1 MKNNNTKE
9 QYSNSSALDI
19 PEIEIIDLEAE
30 DTHCAS
36 AEKPSAKN
44 ISGKAPSAG
53 ASSDWDAFDEEYYED
68 DADGTLKKKFPF
80 RINMHIVLLVT
91 FVIVVIAVLY
101 KFFNWGERIDLDEIF
116 KDGQGTYEDTL
127 DSILPLIDG
136 SAEGLA
142 DDGVTTILAFGNG
155 PFADDRDSDE
165 SLAAI
170 IEEMTGAVIY
180 NCAVEG
186 SYLAALSPKIDSAN
200 YPMDA
205 FNFYWLC
212 TLATGGKIDYF
223 YEEVREVMGDDY
235 PAEGDY
241 VYNTLK
247 TLDYDTVDVITIMY
261 DASDYLAGH
270 AMYSDQNPTDIQQF
284 TGNME
289 AGIELLQAAFPNSR
303 IIVMSP
309 TYAFAIDEE
318 TGEYVSSDMYT
329 YGDRDVL
336 STYVIKQYAS
346 AATRSVTFVDNLYG
360 TITEENAHEY
370 LKDNIHLNVAGRKK
384 VAERFVYALNYFE
397 Q

>member
-1 MKNNNTKE
+1 MKNNNAKE
-9 QYSNSSALDI
+9 QYSNFSAPDI

-30 DTHCAS
+30 D
-36 AEKPSAKN
+36 AENHSVKADSEN
-44 ISGKAPSAG
+44 VSFDGDISE
-53 ASSDWDAFDEEYYED
+53 EEYYED
-68 DADGTLKKKFPF
+68 DEILKKKFPF

-91 FVIVVIAVLY
+91 FIIVATTVLY
-101 KFFNWGERIDLDEIF
+101 KFFNWGEHIDLEEIF

-127 DSILPLIDG
+127 DSILPLIEG
-136 SAEGLA
+136 SADGLA
-142 DDGVTTILAFGNG
+142 DDGVTTILTFGNG
-155 PFADDRDSDE
+155 PFADDRDSEE
-165 SLAAI
+165 SLASI
-170 IEEMTGAVIY
+170 IEGMTDAVIY

-186 SYLAALSPKIDSAN
+186 SYLAALSPQIDSAN

-223 YEEVREVMGDDY
+223 YDEVRQVMGDAY

-247 TLDYDTVDVITIMY
+247 TLDYNTVDVIAIMY

-360 TITEENAHEY
+360 TITEENAHKY
-370 LKDNIHLNVAGRKK
+370 LKDNLHLNVEGRKK

>member
-1 MKNNNTKE
+1 MKNNNAKE
-9 QYSNSSALDI
+9 QYSNFSATDI

-30 DTHCAS
+30 D
-36 AEKPSAKN
+36 AENHSVKADSEN
-44 ISGKAPSAG
+44 VSFDGDISE
-53 ASSDWDAFDEEYYED
+53 EEYYED
-68 DADGTLKKKFPF
+68 DEILKKKFPF

-91 FVIVVIAVLY
+91 FIIVVTTVLY
-101 KFFNWGERIDLDEIF
+101 KFFNWGEHIDLEEIF

-127 DSILPLIDG
+127 DSILPLIKG
-136 SAEGLA
+136 SADGLA
-142 DDGVTTILAFGNG
+142 DDGVTTILTFGNG
-155 PFADDRDSDE
+155 PFADDRDSEE
-165 SLAAI
+165 SLASI
-170 IEEMTGAVIY
+170 IEGMTDAVIY

-186 SYLAALSPKIDSAN
+186 SYLAALSPQIDSAN

-223 YEEVREVMGDDY
+223 YDEVRQVMGDAY

-247 TLDYDTVDVITIMY
+247 TLDYNTVDVIAIMY

-289 AGIELLQAAFPNSR
+289 AGIELLQATFPNSR

-360 TITEENAHEY
+360 TITEENAHKY
-370 LKDNIHLNVAGRKK
+370 LKDNLHLNVEGRKK

>member
-1 MKNNNTKE
+1 MKNNNAKE
-9 QYSNSSALDI
+9 QYSNFSATDI

-30 DTHCAS
+30 D
-36 AEKPSAKN
+36 AENHSVKADSEN
-44 ISGKAPSAG
+44 VSFDGDISE
-53 ASSDWDAFDEEYYED
+53 EEYYED
-68 DADGTLKKKFPF
+68 DEILKKKFPF

-91 FVIVVIAVLY
+91 FIIVVTTVLY
-101 KFFNWGERIDLDEIF
+101 KFFNWGEHIDLEEIF

-127 DSILPLIDG
+127 DSILPLIKG
-136 SAEGLA
+136 SADGLA
-142 DDGVTTILAFGNG
+142 DDGVTTILTFGNG
-155 PFADDRDSDE
+155 PFADDRDSEE
-165 SLAAI
+165 SLASI
-170 IEEMTGAVIY
+170 IEGMTDAVIY

-186 SYLAALSPKIDSAN
+186 SYLAALSPQIDSAN

-223 YEEVREVMGDDY
+223 YDEVRQVMGDAY

-247 TLDYDTVDVITIMY
+247 TLDYNTVDVIAIMY

-360 TITEENAHEY
+360 TITEENAHKY
-370 LKDNIHLNVAGRKK
+370 LKDNLHLNVEGRKK